1 MNLYSSVKFL
11 LKKEIMLEWRSKYA
25 FNGILL
31 YVISTIFVCFLSFKK
46 IDPISWNVL
55 FWIIMLFAA
64 VNAIAKSFMQENAQR
79 QFYYYSL
86 VSAEAIILS
95 KIIYNSGLMLL
106 LASIAFAFYNLVF
119 NNPVQDIILY
129 LICVLTG
136 AISFATVFTLISGI
150 ASKANGSATLMAIL
164 GFPVIIPV
172 LMVIIKLSKNAMDGL
187 DRSVSY
193 NELLVLGAINLIVLT
208 GSYLLFPYLWRD

>member
-1 MNLYSSVKFL
+1 
-11 LKKEIMLEWRSKYA
+11 
-25 FNGILL
+25 
-31 YVISTIFVCFLSFKK
+31 
-46 IDPISWNVL
+46 
-55 FWIIMLFAA
+55 MLFAA